1 MSHPLE
7 LEEEQ
12 VELEEEEA
20 VSGIGEGDDVM
31 GEVEEGYSAYRPI
44 IHSGLNCP
52 AVLFGYWKNYW
63 EPADMPGIYFQ
74 HHLLLHLPLRGL
86 AGFAPCP
93 DTNTSVKYRKIL
105 LRMTSTSLA

>member
-31 GEVEEGYSAYRPI
+31 GEVEEGGYSAY
-44 IHSGLNCP
+44 
-52 AVLFGYWKNYW
+52 
-63 EPADMPGIYFQ
+63 
-74 HHLLLHLPLRGL
+74 
-86 AGFAPCP
+86 
-93 DTNTSVKYRKIL
+93 
-105 LRMTSTSLA
+105 